1 MGRVFWDP
9 FRPLTLAKPFF
20 SNREKGGFGAIL
32 EYRRLSQG
40 WGCVGVWYC
49 PGTLKRKE
57 PVTKHLQNGIENP
70 PKKEV
75 GLLSSKEISV
85 QGRCYVSFSRWYLR
99 RFFFQNVRVQPFC
112 LKGIELE
119 LGPVLQIS
127 KQVIFGMIFGTPN
140 NDFSQRMFG
149 EPAIF
154 YVMTWSHPT
163 ETSTFMERM
172 SRVPGSI

>member
-70 PKKEV
+70 KKKE
-75 GLLSSKEISV
+75 SAN
-85 QGRCYVSFSRWYLR
+85 F
-99 RFFFQNVRVQPFC
+99 
-112 LKGIELE
+112 
-119 LGPVLQIS
+119 
-127 KQVIFGMIFGTPN
+127 
-140 NDFSQRMFG
+140 FG
-149 EPAIF
+149 EVFFCWVGFLDTGKKNQIPHKNTSSIF
-154 YVMTWSHPT
+154 PRRSAL
-163 ETSTFMERM
+163 
-172 SRVPGSI
+172 